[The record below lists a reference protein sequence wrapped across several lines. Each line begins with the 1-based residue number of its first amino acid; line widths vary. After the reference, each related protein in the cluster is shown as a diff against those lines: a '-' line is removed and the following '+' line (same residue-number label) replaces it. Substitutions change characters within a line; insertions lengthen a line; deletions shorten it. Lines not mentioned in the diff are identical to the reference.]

1 MFVVFRITENYLKD
15 TTSEVQLNTHTHTH
29 TFAIV
34 TNYTTATT
42 TAAATVPVAAAAD
55 SRGVDHGSTSCRYV
69 PASIS

>member
-15 TTSEVQLNTHTHTH
+15 TTSEVQLNTHTHT
-29 TFAIV
+29 FAIV

-42 TAAATVPVAAAAD
+42 TAAATAPVAAAAD

>member
-15 TTSEVQLNTHTHTH
+15 TTSEVQLNTHTHT
-29 TFAIV
+29 FAIV
-34 TNYTTATT
+34 TNYTTA
-42 TAAATVPVAAAAD
+42 AATAPVAAAAD